1 LLPRVH
7 ILPSVWL
14 PSVWLPSVWLPSAWL
29 PSVWLPFVGPPLL
42 RFVLGFFLSLGL
54 LSAPCRG
61 QPATEGAVAPVL
73 EKAWQAF
80 TAGKFALAE
89 QLYRQAAA
97 LSKDNSDA
105 ELGIGWSL
113 QRQERCAEARLHF
126 QRARGDG
133 RWDEQSALQGLALC
147 PAPRRLRLYPALTQ
161 GVYGYRQHPHREYAT
176 ATTARLGA
184 LVHERWLLGA
194 AYRFSY
200 FSTRDPGS
208 APWLQHDVY
217 LSAGYTARLHGVS
230 LHYGVLHG
238 ALSSP
243 VAFSGST
250 ASDYADTSHHI
261 GATARYSP
269 FGDGLLTLALSMY
282 PTDTVV
288 RSELSWWL
296 PVVPGLQV
304 RPAAAMQWSGGTL
317 RPSGALTLSYQH
329 TRFGLFLGG
338 KYGTE
343 LRPAQLAHEVVY
355 NGPERIP
362 YGLWTGLSVHPGAG
376 FTLTASYA
384 CDRLLTDSTD
394 VATGATSTT
403 ASDAH
408 YGTLSM
414 AREF

>member
-1 LLPRVH
+1 MLPRVH
-7 ILPSVWL
+7 I
-14 PSVWLPSVWLPSAWL
+14 
-29 PSVWLPFVGPPLL
+29 LPFVGPPLL
-42 RFVLGFFLSLGL
+42 RFILGVLLSLGL
-54 LSAPCRG
+54 LSGPCQG
-61 QPATEGAVAPVL
+61 QLAAESAVAPVL
-73 EKAWQAF
+73 AKAWQAF
-80 TAGKFALAE
+80 AAGKFALAE
-89 QLYRQAAA
+89 QLYGQAAA
-97 LSKDNSDA
+97 LSDNNGDA
-105 ELGIGWSL
+105 ELGLGWSL

-126 QRARGDG
+126 LRVRRDVK
-133 RWDEQSALQGLALC
+133 WYEQSALQGLALC
-147 PAPRRLRLYPALTQ
+147 PPPRRLRLYPALTQ
-161 GVYGYRQHPHREYAT
+161 GVYGYSQHPHREYAT

-200 FSTRDPGS
+200 FSTRDQGS

-217 LSAGYTARLHGVS
+217 LSAGYAADRLGVS

-243 VAFSGST
+243 VAFAGS
-250 ASDYADTSHHI
+250 AAADYADTSHHI

-288 RSELSWWL
+288 RGELSWWL
-296 PVVPGLQV
+296 PIATGLQV

-338 KYGTE
+338 KYGAE
-343 LRPAQLAHEVVY
+343 LRPAQLDREVVY

-362 YGLWTGLSVHPGAG
+362 YGLWTGLSVRPGAS

-384 CDRLLTDSTD
+384 YDCLLTDSADAT
-394 VATGATSTT
+394 TGATSTT

-408 YGTLSM
+408 YGTLSITK
-414 AREF
+414 EF

>member
-1 LLPRVH
+1 MLPRFH
-7 ILPSVWL
+7 I
-14 PSVWLPSVWLPSAWL
+14 
-29 PSVWLPFVGPPLL
+29 LPFVGPPLL
-42 RFVLGFFLSLGL
+42 RLVVGVVLSLGL
-54 LSAPCRG
+54 VSGTGRG
-61 QPATEGAVAPVL
+61 QPAGASTVEPAL
-73 EKAWQAF
+73 TKAWQAF
-80 TAGKFALAE
+80 AAGRFARAE

-97 LSKDNSDA
+97 LAEDGSDA
-105 ELGIGWSL
+105 ELGLGWSL

-126 QRARGDG
+126 LRVRP
-133 RWDEQSALQGLALC
+133 DEKWHERSALQGLALC

-161 GVYGYRQHPHREYAT
+161 GVYGYSQHPHREYAT

-200 FSTRDPGS
+200 FSTRDQGS

-217 LSAGYTARLHGVS
+217 LRAGYAASLLGIS

-238 ALSSP
+238 ALSTP
-243 VAFSGST
+243 VAFAGS
-250 ASDYADTSHHI
+250 AAADYAYTSHHI

-269 FGDGLLTLALSMY
+269 FGDGLLNFALSMY

-288 RSELSWWL
+288 RGELAWWL
-296 PVVPGLQV
+296 PIVTGLQV

-329 TRFGLFLGG
+329 ARFGVFLGG
-338 KYGTE
+338 KYGAE
-343 LRPAQLAHEVVY
+343 LRPAQLDQEVVY

-362 YGLWTGLSVHPGAG
+362 YGLWTGLSVRPGAS

-384 CDRLLTDSTD
+384 YDRLLTDSTD
-394 VATGATSTT
+394 ATTAATSTT

-408 YGTLSM
+408 YGTLSV